1 MLSKPWLST
10 KLNAVQMSPTIGI
23 TQLAADLRRQGHD
36 VISLSQGEPD
46 FDTPQHVKTAAKAA
60 IDAGATKYTDVDGT
74 PELKEAIVG
83 KFQRENGLCYDRSQI
98 SVGTGG
104 KQVIFNALFASL
116 DPGDEV
122 IIPAPYWVSYPD
134 IVRLVGGVPVIVPCP
149 ESQGFKMKGGQLRA
163 SITARTKW
171 LVLNSPSN
179 PTGARYDKSELK
191 ELADVLVDHPHVHV
205 MTDDIYEHIR
215 YDGCEFSTIAAV
227 EPRLFERT
235 LTCNGLSKAYAM
247 TGWRLGY
254 AGGASSLIR
263 AMAVI
268 QSQSTTNPS
277 SVSQAAAV
285 AALTGSLDFLE
296 EHIAAFTHRRNMC
309 VGLLNDIPG
318 MSCSA
323 PEGAFYLFPSC
334 KGLIGARTSSGQI
347 LESDTDVC
355 TFLMQQ
361 AHVAVVPGAAFGTS
375 PYFRISFATSTDR
388 LRAACDR
395 MLVACKTLSYGNSVR
410 RDLC

>member
-1 MLSKPWLST
+1 MPSQPWLST

-23 TQLAADLRRQGHD
+23 TQIAADLRRQGHD

-46 FDTPQHVKTAAKAA
+46 FDTPRHVKAAAKAA
-60 IDAGATKYTDVDGT
+60 IDAGMTKYTDVDGT

-83 KFQRENGLCYDRSQI
+83 KFRRENDLRYDRSQI

-104 KQVIFNALFASL
+104 KQVIFNALFATL

-134 IVRLVGGVPVIVPCP
+134 IVRLVGGVPVIVQCP
-149 ESQGFKMKGGQLRA
+149 ESQVFKLNAGQLRA

-171 LVLNSPSN
+171 LILNSPGN
-179 PTGARYDKSELK
+179 PTGARYGTAELR
-191 ELADVLVDHPHVHV
+191 ELAGVLVDHPHVHV

-247 TGWRLGY
+247 TGWRIGY
-254 AGGASSLIR
+254 AGGAPSLIR

-285 AALTGSLDFLE
+285 AALTGSLDFLG
-296 EHIAAFTHRRNMC
+296 EHIATFTQRRNMC
-309 VGLLNDIPG
+309 VSLLNGIPG
-318 MSCSA
+318 VSCAA

-334 KGLIGARTSSGQI
+334 KGLIGARTSSGQV
-347 LESDTDVC
+347 LQSDTDVC
-355 TFLMQQ
+355 TFFMRE
-361 AHVAVVPGAAFGTS
+361 AHVAAVPGAAFGMS
-375 PYFRISFATSTDR
+375 PFFRISFATSTDR
-388 LRAACDR
+388 LRAACER
-395 MLVACKTLSYGNSVR
+395 MLAACKTLS
-410 RDLC
+410 

>member
-1 MLSKPWLST
+1 VPSQWLSA

-23 TQLAADLRRQGHD
+23 TQIAADLRRQGHD
-36 VISLSQGEPD
+36 VVSLSQGEPD
-46 FDTPQHVKTAAKAA
+46 FDTPQHVKAAAKAA

-83 KFQRENGLCYDRSQI
+83 KFQRENGLRYERSQI

-116 DPGDEV
+116 DPDDEV

-134 IVRLVGGVPVIVPCP
+134 IVRLVGATPVIVQCP
-149 ESQGFKMKGGQLRA
+149 ESQGFKMKGSQLRA
-163 SITARTKW
+163 AITGKTKW
-171 LVLNSPSN
+171 LILNSPSN
-179 PTGARYDKSELK
+179 PTGARYDSSELK
-191 ELADVLVDHPHVHV
+191 ALADILLEYPHVHV

-227 EPRLFERT
+227 EPRLFDRT

-254 AGGASSLIR
+254 AGGPADLIR

-277 SVSQAAAV
+277 SVTQAAAV
-285 AALTGSLDFLE
+285 AALNGSLDFLD
-296 EHIAAFTHRRNMC
+296 EHVATFTQRRDLC

-318 MSCSA
+318 ISCAA

-334 KGLIGARTSSGQI
+334 KGLIGVRTASGQV
-347 LESDTDVC
+347 LQSDTDVC

-361 AHVAVVPGAAFGTS
+361 AHVAVVPGSAFGLS
-375 PYFRISFATSTDR
+375 PFFRISFATSTDR
-388 LRAACDR
+388 LRTACDR
-395 MLVACKTLSYGNSVR
+395 MSAACRTLT
-410 RDLC
+410 

>member
-1 MLSKPWLST
+1 MPPSSLLSA

-46 FDTPQHVKTAAKAA
+46 FDTPDHVKAAAKAA
-60 IDAGATKYTDVDGT
+60 IDAGMTKYTDVDGT
-74 PELKEAIVG
+74 PELKDAIVG
-83 KFQRENGLCYDRSQI
+83 KFRRENDLRYERSQI

-104 KQVIFNALFASL
+104 KQVLFNALFASL

-134 IVRLVGGVPVIVPCP
+134 IVRLVGAVPVIVPCP
-149 ESQGFKMKGGQLRA
+149 ESQGFRMTASQLRA
-163 SITARTKW
+163 AITARTKW
-171 LVLNSPSN
+171 LIVNSPSN
-179 PTGARYDKSELK
+179 PTGARYSAAELR
-191 ELADVLVDHPHVHV
+191 ELAGVLLDHPRVHV

-227 EPRLFERT
+227 DPRLYDRT

-247 TGWRLGY
+247 TGWRIGY
-254 AGGASSLIR
+254 AGGPPALIR

-285 AALTGSLDFLE
+285 AALTGSLGFLKD
-296 EHIAAFTHRRNMC
+296 HMATFTQRRDMC
-309 VGLLNDIPG
+309 VKLLNAIPG
-318 MSCSA
+318 VSCGA
-323 PEGAFYLFPSC
+323 PEGAFYLYPSC
-334 KGLIGARTSSGQI
+334 KGLIGARTSSGQV
-347 LESDTDVC
+347 LQSDTDVAA
-355 TFLMQQ
+355 FLMQQ
-361 AHVAVVPGAAFGTS
+361 AHVAVVPGAAFGMS
-375 PYFRISFATSTDR
+375 PFFRISFATSTER
-388 LRAACDR
+388 LRTACDR
-395 MLVACKTLSYGNSVR
+395 MSAACKTLDNVTG
-410 RDLC
+410 